1 MSDKLLTIV
10 IPSYNMQ
17 DYLPKCLDSL
27 IISQEWLDKLDILVI
42 NDGSKDKTSE
52 IAHQYENKYP
62 NVFRVIDK
70 ENGNYGSCINRGLAE
85 AKGEYIKILDADDS
99 FNTENFEKFVQYIQ
113 ESCSNEEN
121 VDCFINDYVMVNND
135 NKIIFFPKYPLKE
148 RTLFSISDFPQKA
161 LSQHRMQAVTY
172 KTDIL
177 KKMEYSQIEGIS
189 YTDSQWVFQ
198 PMLNIINI
206 KYFPKIVYHYLM
218 GRLGQTVDS
227 NVYNKNFWMI
237 IKCLKELII
246 FYTKSDF
253 TVTPN
258 SFVFLT
264 NFLLLIIRNIYANQL
279 LSNTINTDLSQLRE
293 FDIFL
298 KQTNPTLYQ
307 KSNLLKN
314 SDKFN
319 FKFIAHWRKKQ
330 SNRTVLFKL
339 YRFYCNLVHLKNKL
353 LHKQQVF

>member
-27 IISQEWLDKLDILVI
+27 LISEKCFNKLDILVI

-70 ENGNYGSCINRGLAE
+70 ENGNYGSCVNRGLAE

-113 ESCSNEEN
+113 ESRNNEEN
-121 VDCFINDYVMVNND
+121 VDCFINDYLMVNEND
-135 NKIIFFPKYPLKE
+135 KIVFFPKYPLKE
-148 RTLFSISDFPQKA
+148 KKLFSINDFPQKA

-172 KTDIL
+172 KVEIL
-177 KKMEYSQIEGIS
+177 KKMNYSQIEGIS
-189 YTDSQWVFQ
+189 YTDSQWVYQ
-198 PMLNIINI
+198 PMLHINSI
-206 KYFPKIVYHYLM
+206 KYFPSIVYNYLI
-218 GRLGQTVDS
+218 GRVGQTVES

-237 IKCLKELII
+237 IKCIKELII

-253 TVTPN
+253 TNNPN
-258 SFVFLT
+258 SFNFLT
-264 NFLLLIIRNIYANQL
+264 NFLLLIIKNTYANQL
-279 LSNTINTDLSQLRE
+279 LSRTINSDLSILNE
-293 FDIFL
+293 FDMFFQ
-298 KQTNPTLYQ
+298 QTNPALYK
-307 KSNLLKN
+307 KSNQLKN
-314 SDKFN
+314 SDKFH
-319 FKFIAHWRKKQ
+319 FKFIAHWRNKRSIK
-330 SNRTVLFKL
+330 TVLFRL
-339 YRFYCNLVHLKNKL
+339 YRFYCKIVHLKNRL
-353 LHKQQVF
+353 FHKQQAF